1 MIAMSD
7 KPLAQKLF
15 IKEGYKV
22 FIVNAPPGYKS
33 KIGGLHKMARMFRLT
48 TIGRRC
54 A

>member
-1 MIAMSD
+1 MSD

-15 IKEGYKV
+15 IQEGYTV

-33 KIGGLHKMARMFRLT
+33 KIDGLPKTARMIRLT

>member
-1 MIAMSD
+1 MSD
-7 KPLAQKLF
+7 KTLAQKLF
-15 IKEGYKV
+15 IKEGYTV

-33 KIGGLHKMARMFRLT
+33 KIDELPKTTRVFRLT